1 MMFSDTIAHVTV
13 AIRGSPV
20 NQTEYESE
28 NEVVLITNPAANRG
42 QAAKV
47 GREVL
52 AILEARGVK
61 VRHEIPAS
69 PAGTRLAAEQ
79 VANSGG
85 RLIACGGDGL
95 IHLVAQEIAGSAA
108 TLGVIPAGS
117 GNDFASAL
125 GLSSDLN
132 RALQAALSPA
142 GQVDVL
148 QLESESGRRAIGV
161 TIATAGFSAKVN
173 VRADNMRWPK
183 GSSRYTIATLR
194 ELLNLERYE
203 LELRVDGTE
212 IGGVCLMVAIA
223 NTHSFGGGMK
233 IAPAADST
241 DGVAEIVI
249 VRDTRALTL
258 LRMLPKTFNGSHVD
272 HPAIELFRGSDIEL
286 GLRPLNSEMA
296 CQLRSDGEDVGS
308 LPQTV
313 TVTSAGL
320 HVAGCL

>member
-1 MMFSDTIAHVTV
+1 M
-13 AIRGSPV
+13 
-20 NQTEYESE
+20 
-28 NEVVLITNPAANRG
+28 
-42 QAAKV
+42 
-47 GREVL
+47 
-52 AILEARGVK
+52 
-61 VRHEIPAS
+61 
-69 PAGTRLAAEQ
+69 
-79 VANSGG
+79 
-85 RLIACGGDGL
+85 
-95 IHLVAQEIAGSAA
+95 
-108 TLGVIPAGS
+108 
-117 GNDFASAL
+117 
-125 GLSSDLN
+125 
-132 RALQAALSPA
+132 
-142 GQVDVL
+142 DVL
-148 QLESESGRRAIGV
+148 QLESGSGRRAVGV

-173 VRADNMRWPK
+173 VRADTMRWPK

-258 LRMLPKTFNGSHVD
+258 LKMLPKTFNGSHVD
-272 HPAIELFRGSDIEL
+272 HPAIEFFRGSDIEL
-286 GLRPLNSEMA
+286 GLRPLNSEMT

-320 HVAGCL
+320 HVAGCP

>member
-1 MMFSDTIAHVTV
+1 M
-13 AIRGSPV
+13 
-20 NQTEYESE
+20 NQTEYERE

-69 PAGTRLAAEQ
+69 PAGARLAAEQ

-125 GLSSDLN
+125 GLASDLK
-132 RALQAALSPA
+132 RAVQAALSPA

-148 QLESESGRRAIGV
+148 QLESGSGRRAVGV

-173 VRADNMRWPK
+173 ARADTMRWPK

-223 NTHSFGGGMK
+223 NTDSFGGGMK

-258 LRMLPKTFNGSHVD
+258 LKIPKTFNGSHVD
-272 HPAIELFRGSDIEL
+272 HPAIEFFRGSDIEL
-286 GLRPLNSEMA
+286 GLRPLNSEMT

>member
-1 MMFSDTIAHVTV
+1 MFSDTIAHVTV
-13 AIRGSPV
+13 AILGSPV

-132 RALQAALSPA
+132 RALPAALSPA
-142 GQVDVL
+142 ETSPCATNGMLVPRT
-148 QLESESGRRAIGV
+148 RRRLL
-161 TIATAGFSAKVN
+161 TATCT
-173 VRADNMRWPK
+173 P
-183 GSSRYTIATLR
+183 
-194 ELLNLERYE
+194 
-203 LELRVDGTE
+203 
-212 IGGVCLMVAIA
+212 
-223 NTHSFGGGMK
+223 
-233 IAPAADST
+233 P
-241 DGVAEIVI
+241 
-249 VRDTRALTL
+249 
-258 LRMLPKTFNGSHVD
+258 
-272 HPAIELFRGSDIEL
+272 
-286 GLRPLNSEMA
+286 
-296 CQLRSDGEDVGS
+296 
-308 LPQTV
+308 
-313 TVTSAGL
+313 
-320 HVAGCL
+320 

>member
-1 MMFSDTIAHVTV
+1 MFSDTIAHVTV

-47 GREVL
+47 GREAL

-69 PAGTRLAAEQ
+69 PAGARLAAEQ

-272 HPAIELFRGSDIEL
+272 HPAIELFRGSHIEL

-313 TVTSAGL
+313 TVTTAGL